1 LKASQS
7 AAEKEVSLREKMLAE
22 EPTEADSTR
31 LDIMDRIQL
40 LEGQNR
46 KLLAKLRD
54 N

>member
-1 LKASQS
+1 M
-7 AAEKEVSLREKMLAE
+7 AEKEVTLREKMLAE

-31 LDIMDRIQL
+31 LDIMDRYQL

-46 KLLAKLRD
+46 QLLVKLRE